1 MASPLRRRPEG
12 TRRRLG
18 FTLFEVLA
26 AAGILALFY
35 TMLAGSAI
43 EGINSE
49 GVSRRRM
56 EASLLADERLADIE
70 TALSAGTVPELGQS
84 EEDLDP
90 FVVRVDVTPFDAT
103 ALLSDEIAIAER
115 AQGMLDASGNSP
127 LRLIDLRV
135 SWLELDREI
144 EVRRTTFAYDRD
156 AIAELASQTAT
167 SGGDEDAPED
177 DGAGGTNPQ
186 DGEAAVDELF
196 RLLGESAQ

>member
-1 MASPLRRRPEG
+1 MAGSRRE
-12 TRRRLG
+12 RRQG

-56 EASLLADERLADIE
+56 EASLLADQRLADIE
-70 TALSAGTVPELGQS
+70 TALGAGTAPEIGQS
-84 EEDLDP
+84 EEEVDL
-90 FVVRVDVTPFDAT
+90 FTVRVDVTPFDAT
-103 ALLSDEIAIAER
+103 ALLGDEIEIAEG
-115 AQGMLDASGNSP
+115 AKGLLDASGRSP

-135 SWLELDREI
+135 SWLELDREV
-144 EVRRTTFAYDRD
+144 EVRRTTFAY
-156 AIAELASQTAT
+156 APAAVAQLASQAET
-167 SGGDEDAPED
+167 SGGDGAAAGDEDTAGDVVDPQNLENPTVD
-177 DGAGGTNPQ
+177 DI
-186 DGEAAVDELF
+186 L